1 MFLGGSY
8 YYYIPLILQGLCA
21 IHCMRAGTQSKWLW
35 MIVFLPVVGSCI
47 YIYIEILNTRKFK
60 SIKIDGAAIINP
72 GIKVKRLEDALK
84 FTDTFANKTKLA
96 DAYLESGQ
104 TEKAIEL
111 YNSCLTGAFED
122 NEQVIS
128 QLIIAYYQ
136 QENYAEVITMAG
148 KIRRS
153 QKFNRSKAHL
163 LYALA
168 LERSNQPDLAEIEF
182 KAMKGRYSNF
192 EQRYEYGQF
201 LQRAGRVDDAFDI
214 YAELLDEETHLSKT
228 ERTSG
233 RVWFNKAKQEIKR
246 IEAGA

>member
-1 MFLGGSY
+1 MFLGGGY
-8 YYYIPLILQGLCA
+8 YYYIPVLLQALCA
-21 IHCMRAGTQSKWLW
+21 IHCLRAGTQSKWLW
-35 MIVFLPVVGSCI
+35 MIIFLPVVGSCI
-47 YIYIEILNTRKFK
+47 YIYSEILSARKFK

-72 GIKVKRLEDALK
+72 AIKVKRLEDNLK
-84 FTDTFANKTKLA
+84 FADTFANKTKLA

-104 TEKAIEL
+104 TGKAIHL
-111 YNSCLTGAFED
+111 YNSCLKGAFED

-128 QLIIAYYQ
+128 QLIVAYHRQ
-136 QENYAEVITMAG
+136 GNYAEVIAMAG

-168 LERSNQPDLAEIEF
+168 LEETNQTTLAETEF

-201 LQRAGRVDDAFDI
+201 LQRAGRTDDAFNI
-214 YAELLDEETHLSKT
+214 YTELLDEEAHLSKA
-228 ERTSG
+228 ERTTG
-233 RVWFNKAKQEIKR
+233 RIWFNKAKQEMKR